1 MGVRPARPL
10 AWALLALSSAGVVSA
25 EPVLRLST
33 AAVGPLSVALGADGP
48 PQVIEAF
55 NAGDGSLSLSVQAD
69 ASWLAPAVGAP
80 RPCSSR
86 EGSCIPITVALRT
99 AALAKGI
106 HTGVMTVSDPKAWDA
121 PQTVT
126 VSVQMGGGVPDR
138 AELFVAPDGST
149 DSLRFETN
157 SLLQARVT
165 TESGGDWLTLA
176 LEGLGSFR
184 FVLPYR
190 IQARHLPGMGEGTYN
205 GAVEVTGSAFA
216 GDLKTVPVTLR
227 VTSAPIAVAAP
238 ARLDFRVAR
247 NTIKPQGAILVT
259 NRGLGALNISGV
271 RPSTASGGEWLAAKV
286 ETAAV
291 VTVTAD
297 PTNLAPGRYEGA
309 IEIASNAA
317 NAPLRVPVHLQVV
330 EQGPPLA
337 AYGGVANN
345 TFAPGDPIAQ
355 GGIASIY
362 GEQFRYG
369 DPQQGTIPLPE
380 ELGGVKVFVNGV
392 AARLF
397 YVSYGQI
404 NFQMPFEA
412 PPGRV
417 RVTVMREGQ
426 AGNVV
431 TAEVAERAPLL
442 LRLGLGDYGIIVN
455 QDGTFPIPQ
464 LPGIPSRPA
473 KPGEALVAYAIG
485 FGQTDPALATG
496 AASPAAEPLARI
508 VPAPTV
514 FFGAGLTGGVP
525 VTPFYAGLTPNFVGL
540 FQINVIVPDNAP
552 KGDRVPLRVEGPGYR
567 SNTVELAIE

>member
-1 MGVRPARPL
+1 MGMRPARL
-10 AWALLALSSAGVVSA
+10 LGCLLLAGLSAGVLCA

-33 AAVGPLSVALGADGP
+33 AALGPLSVALGAEGP
-48 PQVIEAF
+48 PQVLEAF
-55 NAGDGSLSLSVQAD
+55 NAGDGNLSLSVQAD
-69 ASWLAPAVGAP
+69 AAWLAPAVGAA
-80 RPCSSR
+80 RPCSGR
-86 EGSCIPITVALRT
+86 EGSCIPITIALRT
-99 AALAKGI
+99 AALAKGM
-106 HTGVMTVSDPKAWDA
+106 HTGVVTVSDPKAWDA

-126 VSVQMGGGVPDR
+126 VTVQMGGGVPDR

-157 SLLQARVT
+157 SVLQARVT

-190 IQARHLPGMGEGTYN
+190 IQARHLPGMSEGAYN
-205 GAVEVTGSAFA
+205 GTVEVTGSAFP

-227 VTSAPIAVAAP
+227 VTSAPIAIAWP
-238 ARLDFRVAR
+238 PRLDFHVAR
-247 NTIKPQGAILVT
+247 NTIKPQGAVLVT
-259 NRGLGALNISGV
+259 NRGLGTLSISGV
-271 RPSTASGGEWLAAKV
+271 RPSTAGGGEWLAAKV
-286 ETAAV
+286 ENAAV
-291 VTVTAD
+291 VTVSAD
-297 PTNLAPGRYEGA
+297 PAGLAPGRYEGA
-309 IEIASNAA
+309 VEIASNAA
-317 NAPLRVPVHLQVV
+317 NGPLRIPVRLQVV

-337 AYGGVANN
+337 AFGGVANN

-369 DPQQGTIPLPE
+369 DPVQGTIPLAE

-404 NFQMPFEA
+404 NFQMPFEI
-412 PPGRV
+412 PPGQA

-426 AGNVV
+426 AGNTV
-431 TAEVAERAPLL
+431 TAEVAARAPLL
-442 LRLGLGDYGIIVN
+442 LRLGLGDYGIVVN
-455 QDGTFPIPQ
+455 QDGTFPIPR

-473 KPGEALVAYAIG
+473 RPGEALVVYAIG
-485 FGQTDPALATG
+485 FGQTEPALATG

-508 VPAPTV
+508 VPTPTV
-514 FFGAGLTGGVP
+514 YFGAGLTGGVP
-525 VTPFYAGLTPNFVGL
+525 AAPFYAGLTPNFVGL
-540 FQINVIVPDNAP
+540 FQINVIVPGNAP
-552 KGDRVPLRVEGPGYR
+552 RGDRVPLRVEGPGYS